1 MTQPR
6 SAELDPRSRRQRR
19 QAEARS
25 RAESRQRRWLD
36 RRYAVPYDTDGPKVT
51 LGVLWFTAVLG
62 AAVFDVRA
70 MLPVTGAVA
79 VVAALQ
85 VAQAWR
91 FQLDLRRPLVAVL
104 AGSIPVAAALGGV
117 FGLGAAVVGATLVA
131 AIEALLSEGRV
142 DARSIRRAELDVR
155 TAVPA
160 GLASG
165 ALVALAGIGPG
176 LAISLILLISAY
188 EMGDF
193 IIGTGSSNAVEG
205 PVAGVLSTIVVG
217 SVVLVAQPFGGS
229 DALVLVVA
237 AGLLAPAGQVVASA
251 ILPRGAAWAPA
262 LRRLDSYLLAAPLW
276 LLLM

>member
-19 QAEARS
+19 QAEARA

-51 LGVLWFTAVLG
+51 VGVLWFAAVVTAALFDVGAVL
-62 AAVFDVRA
+62 A
-70 MLPVTGAVA
+70 VTGVVA

-91 FQLDLRRPLVAVL
+91 FELDVPRPLVAAL

-131 AIEALLSEGRV
+131 AIEALGREGRV

-155 TAVPA
+155 AAVPA

-165 ALVALAGIGPG
+165 SLVALAAIGPG
-176 LAISLILLISAY
+176 PAISLVLLISAY

-193 IIGTGSSNAVEG
+193 IIGTGSSNAMEG
-205 PVAGVLSTIVVG
+205 PLAGLLSTIVVG
-217 SVVLVAQPFGGS
+217 SAVVVAQPFGGS
-229 DALVLVVA
+229 DALLPVAA
-237 AGLLAPAGQVVASA
+237 AGLLAPVGQVVGSA
-251 ILPRGAAWAPA
+251 VLPRGAAWAPA
-262 LRRLDSYLLAAPLW
+262 LRRLDSYLVAAPLW
-276 LLLM
+276 VLLL